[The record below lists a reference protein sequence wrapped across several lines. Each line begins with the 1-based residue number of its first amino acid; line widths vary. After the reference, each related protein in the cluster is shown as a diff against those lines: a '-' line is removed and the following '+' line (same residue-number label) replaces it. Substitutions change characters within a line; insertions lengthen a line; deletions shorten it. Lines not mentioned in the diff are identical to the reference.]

1 MYIKKIHNILCI
13 GGGEML
19 YVVKR
24 DGREVEFNTDKIRNA
39 IKKASNEVGE
49 SLKESEVLICIQR
62 VIKYIEESQKEKVSV
77 EEVQN
82 LVEKALVDS
91 GHTNIE
97 KAYSAYRR
105 ERTRVRD
112 IKSDLMKVIKKIGVE
127 TDRDNANVG
136 NNFSSKLLRI
146 ASESNKWHNL
156 YNMPKHL
163 AKAHELGE
171 LYFHDLDSYNLTTN
185 CLHIPTGE
193 VLSRGFNTGY
203 GTIKAPKRIETAAE
217 LSCILLQSTQND
229 MFGGQSHPNFD
240 NDMAQFIEPTR
251 NEIRGELLELGIEE
265 KRLDDLVEKKLRSRI
280 HQAMQGVVYNLNTMH
295 SRAGSQVPF
304 SSVNLGIPNSN
315 DAALICEIF
324 LREYEKGLGKGE
336 QPIFPNIIFRV
347 KKGVNREQDDP
358 YYYLFK
364 IACEVASKRMNPTF
378 MNIDADFNKE
388 YYDKGYIPATMGCRT
403 YLMKNVNGEPGCK
416 GRGNIA
422 PITINLPRIGIEA
435 NKDINKFFE
444 ILQNRLTLAKEA
456 LLHRYSI
463 LKNLKVKDLP
473 FVAGQG
479 LMRGSEDLMPD
490 DSIEPI
496 LKQGTWAIGFIGL
509 AETLYALI
517 GSHNGETDEA
527 RNLGLKIIKF
537 IREYTDKLVE
547 ETQLNWSCYATP
559 AEGLSGKFIKK
570 DKKIYG
576 IIKGVTDKEYYTNSF
591 HIPVNYNISIK
602 DKIDIEAPYHKLC
615 NAGHISYI
623 ELDDSPSPEVI
634 MEIINY
640 AYKRTNIS
648 YIGINFHIRYCKEC
662 GTSIEN
668 NLNSCPKC
676 NSKNIQGISRVTGYL
691 SLDERFG
698 PGKYEERLDR
708 RSHTGNYKNN
718 Y

>member
-1 MYIKKIHNILCI
+1 
-13 GGGEML
+13 ML

-24 DGREVEFNTDKIRNA
+24 DGRKVEFNTDKIRNA

-229 MFGGQSHPNFD
+229 MFGGQSHPDFD

-251 NEIRGELLELGIEE
+251 NEIREELLELGIEE

-463 LKNLKVKDLP
+463 LKKLKVKDLP

>member
-1 MYIKKIHNILCI
+1 
-13 GGGEML
+13 ML

-229 MFGGQSHPNFD
+229 MFGGQSHPDFD

-251 NEIRGELLELGIEE
+251 NEIREELLELGIEE

-463 LKNLKVKDLP
+463 LKKLKVKDLP

-615 NAGHISYI
+615 NAGHIFQ
-623 ELDDSPSPEVI
+623 
-634 MEIINY
+634 
-640 AYKRTNIS
+640 K
-648 YIGINFHIRYCKEC
+648 
-662 GTSIEN
+662 
-668 NLNSCPKC
+668 
-676 NSKNIQGISRVTGYL
+676 
-691 SLDERFG
+691 
-698 PGKYEERLDR
+698 
-708 RSHTGNYKNN
+708 
-718 Y
+718 

>member
-1 MYIKKIHNILCI
+1 
-13 GGGEML
+13 ML

-24 DGREVEFNTDKIRNA
+24 DGRKVEFNTDKIRNA

-229 MFGGQSHPNFD
+229 MFGGQSHPDFD
-240 NDMAQFIEPTR
+240 NDMVQFVEPTR
-251 NEIRGELLELGIEE
+251 NEIREELLELGIEE

-435 NKDINKFFE
+435 NKDINKFFK

-537 IREYTDKLVE
+537 IRGYTDKLVE

-576 IIKGVTDKEYYTNSF
+576 VIKGVTDKEYYTNSF

>member
-1 MYIKKIHNILCI
+1 
-13 GGGEML
+13 ML

-229 MFGGQSHPNFD
+229 MFGGQSHPDFD
-240 NDMAQFIEPTR
+240 NDMAQFVEPTR
-251 NEIRGELLELGIEE
+251 NEIREELLELRIEE

-463 LKNLKVKDLP
+463 LKKLKVKDLP

-537 IREYTDKLVE
+537 IRGYTDKLVE

-576 IIKGVTDKEYYTNSF
+576 VIKGVTDKEYYTNSF

>member
-1 MYIKKIHNILCI
+1 
-13 GGGEML
+13 ML

-105 ERTRVRD
+105 ERTRIRD

-229 MFGGQSHPNFD
+229 MFGGQSHPDFD

-251 NEIRGELLELGIEE
+251 NEIREELLELGIEE

-364 IACEVASKRMNPTF
+364 IACEVAPKRMNPTF

-463 LKNLKVKDLP
+463 LKKLKVKDLP

>member
-1 MYIKKIHNILCI
+1 
-13 GGGEML
+13 ML

-229 MFGGQSHPNFD
+229 MFGGQSHPDFD

-251 NEIRGELLELGIEE
+251 NEIREELLELGIEE
-265 KRLDDLVEKKLRSRI
+265 KRLDDLVEKKLRNRI

-463 LKNLKVKDLP
+463 LKKLKVKDLP

-676 NSKNIQGISRVTGYL
+676 NSKSIQGISRVTGYL

>member
-1 MYIKKIHNILCI
+1 
-13 GGGEML
+13 ML

-24 DGREVEFNTDKIRNA
+24 DGRKVEFNTDKIRNA

-49 SLKESEVLICIQR
+49 LLKESEVLICIQR

-229 MFGGQSHPNFD
+229 MFGGQSHPDFD
-240 NDMAQFIEPTR
+240 NDMVQFVEPTR
-251 NEIRGELLELGIEE
+251 NEIREELLELGIEE

-463 LKNLKVKDLP
+463 LKKLKVKDLP